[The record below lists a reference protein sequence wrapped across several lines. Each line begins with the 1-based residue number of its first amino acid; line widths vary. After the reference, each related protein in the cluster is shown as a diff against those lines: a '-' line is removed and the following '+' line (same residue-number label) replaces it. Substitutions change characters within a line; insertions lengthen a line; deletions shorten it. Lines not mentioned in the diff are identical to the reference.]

1 MTYTVL
7 PCAGVFR
14 QGQGLLDYTPTY
26 VCGQT
31 RLDALN
37 FAVTARLPW
46 VGVPL
51 RVVGMG
57 LGGWSVA
64 SAVC

>member
-31 RLDALN
+31 RLEALN
-37 FAVTARLPW
+37 FAVTARLMSAR
-46 VGVPL
+46 VLL

-57 LGGWSVA
+57 LGWLVP
-64 SAVC
+64 SAAF